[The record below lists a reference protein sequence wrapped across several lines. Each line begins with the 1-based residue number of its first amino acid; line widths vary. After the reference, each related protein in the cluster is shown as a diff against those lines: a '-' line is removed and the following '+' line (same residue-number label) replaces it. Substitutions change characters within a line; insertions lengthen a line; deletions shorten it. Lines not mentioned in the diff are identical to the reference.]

1 MIPRN
6 PDEPRAYREV
16 RDQLLILALGTIG
29 AIAALFG
36 AILLLAC

>member
-1 MIPRN
+1 MIYRDPN
-6 PDEPRAYREV
+6 EPRSYRGV

-29 AIAALFG
+29 AVAALFG